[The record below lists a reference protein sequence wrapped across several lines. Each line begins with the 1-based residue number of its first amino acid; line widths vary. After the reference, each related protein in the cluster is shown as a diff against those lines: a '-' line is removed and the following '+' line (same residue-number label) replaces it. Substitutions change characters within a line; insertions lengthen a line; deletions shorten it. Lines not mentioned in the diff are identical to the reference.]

1 MSASALQHRPAAR
14 GHSSDGSGGNTSY
27 NRASPAPRSPCLA
40 ATCLLTV
47 AAAPDDAAARPS
59 GSRLLK
65 TGSKGK
71 DVRALQRAL
80 TALGIPTGADGVFGP
95 TTRKN
100 VKKLERT
107 HGWPV
112 DGKVTRKDAQRIAK
126 LAAKRRKQPKPVGTY
141 FVSGLVWAVADVT
154 ANKAGTARVD
164 VISDTAG
171 PVRSFSL
178 AFSGPGTQQVSWDG
192 WTTSA
197 AVPDGIYR
205 FKVADR
211 RPRRGPDQRRGD
223 RPLRHAQPGLPVPGP
238 HSFGGAGSRFGAP
251 RAGHI
256 HQGQDVAAACGLKLV
271 APELSQ
277 VTTTAYQASG
287 AGYYLVLH
295 GIISGTDY
303 VFMHMKKPSWAAVGT
318 EIRAGQGIGKVGTTG
333 SSTGCH
339 LHFERWSAP
348 GWYRGGSAY
357 DPLPELTYWDSYS

>member
-1 MSASALQHRPAAR
+1 MRA
-14 GHSSDGSGGNTSY
+14 GGNTLRSR
-27 NRASPAPRSPCLA
+27 RARAALALLA

-47 AAAPDDAAARPS
+47 AAAPGDAAAKQPF

-80 TALGIPTGADGVFGP
+80 TTLGIPTGADGVFGP

-100 VKKLERT
+100 VKTLERKQ
-107 HGWPV
+107 GWPV
-112 DGKVTRKDAQRIAK
+112 DGKVTRKDAQRITK

-205 FKVADR
+205 FKVADAGGTGAQLSGGVT
-211 RPRRGPDQRRGD
+211 GPFDMRNRAF
-223 RPLRHAQPGLPVPGP
+223 PIPGP

-251 RAGHI
+251 RSGHI
-256 HQGQDVAAACGLKLV
+256 HQGQDVAAACGLKMV

-277 VTTTAYQASG
+277 VTTKAYQASG

-303 VFMHMKKPSWAAVGT
+303 VYMHMKKPSWAPVGT

-357 DPLPELTYWDSYS
+357 DPLPELIYWDSYS